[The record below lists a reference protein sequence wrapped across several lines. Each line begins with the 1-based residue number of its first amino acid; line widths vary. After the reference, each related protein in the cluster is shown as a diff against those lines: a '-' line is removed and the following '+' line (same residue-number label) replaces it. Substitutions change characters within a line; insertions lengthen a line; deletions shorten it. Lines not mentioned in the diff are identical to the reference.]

1 MALGFECV
9 LPRDYS
15 SIPIS
20 AIFGPTFRLSS
31 SQKFA
36 ALCYNWNQHCRAQ
49 PPRWLYTSTKWCWTC
64 TWALKAVDL
73 SRTTRWRWHPCWL
86 LLKRVDIHRGNLLL
100 ARGPKVYS
108 LYPLYVTLREGDLF
122 LVDILFHLYGMD
134 DSNTSTRP
142 TSRIYLELDTSPK
155 SPSPITISASVVN
168 MASRLQPHT
177 GRHHQENWIH
187 SIWSI
192 QMRVDQRYVTL
203 LVASPISS
211 ASLTTQLGKCGH
223 TRPEPKVGCSRSSRN
238 GSPWWRTSLT
248 VLQKLKCLRSD
259 NGGEY
264 K

>member
-1 MALGFECV
+1 MTIDLC
-9 LPRDYS
+9 RDNFTKQAFVPASHHEGEHTIEGTSYLLKS
-15 SIPIS
+15 RRYIHCTQFMSHSERVTCFWSIFP
-20 AIFGPTFRLSS
+20 
-31 SQKFA
+31 
-36 ALCYNWNQHCRAQ
+36 C
-49 PPRWLYTSTKWCWTC
+49 
-64 TWALKAVDL
+64 
-73 SRTTRWRWHPCWL
+73 HPCGMTDS
-86 LLKRVDIHRGNLLL
+86 DI
-100 ARGPKVYS
+100 
-108 LYPLYVTLREGDLF
+108 
-122 LVDILFHLYGMD
+122 
-134 DSNTSTRP
+134 STRP
-142 TSRIYLELDTSPK
+142 TSRIYLESDTSPK

-192 QMRVDQRYVTL
+192 QMRVAQRYVTL